1 MKHLQKKLKR
11 HRIND
16 NITYNFSAHA
26 VSVAIQFIVCSVGI
40 GDAPQQ
46 AKMQGV
52 YHLALLAT
60 NVSKKTDSTLS
71 HIPLILPNNMHL
83 SQKRVTFFTYLL

>member
-1 MKHLQKKLKR
+1 MKKLQIKDSIA
-11 HRIND
+11 HI
-16 NITYNFSAHA
+16 ISAHA
-26 VSVAIQFIVCSVGI
+26 VSVATQFIVCSVGI

-46 AKMQGV
+46 AKLQGV

-71 HIPLILPNNMHL
+71 HIPLILSNNMHL
-83 SQKRVTFFTYLL
+83 SQKRVIFFTYLL

>member
-1 MKHLQKKLKR
+1 MKKLIIKDS
-11 HRIND
+11 IID
-16 NITYNFSAHA
+16 DISAHA
-26 VSVAIQFIVCSVGI
+26 VSVATQFIVCSVGI

-46 AKMQGV
+46 AKSQGV

-83 SQKRVTFFTYLL
+83 SQKRVIFFTYLL

>member
-1 MKHLQKKLKR
+1 MKKLQIKDSIA
-11 HRIND
+11 HIL
-16 NITYNFSAHA
+16 SAHA
-26 VSVAIQFIVCSVGI
+26 VSVATQFIVCSVGI

-46 AKMQGV
+46 AKLQGV

>member
-1 MKHLQKKLKR
+1 MKKLQIKDSIA
-11 HRIND
+11 HI
-16 NITYNFSAHA
+16 ISAHA
-26 VSVAIQFIVCSVGI
+26 VSVATQFIVCSVGI

-46 AKMQGV
+46 AKSQGV

-71 HIPLILPNNMHL
+71 HIPLILSNNMHL
-83 SQKRVTFFTYLL
+83 SQKRVIFFTYLL

>member
-1 MKHLQKKLKR
+1 MKKL
-11 HRIND
+11 RIKD
-16 NITYNFSAHA
+16 SIIDDISAHA
-26 VSVAIQFIVCSVGI
+26 VSVATQFIVCSVGI

-46 AKMQGV
+46 AKSQGV

-71 HIPLILPNNMHL
+71 HIPLILSNNMHL
-83 SQKRVTFFTYLL
+83 SQKRVIFFTYLL

>member
-1 MKHLQKKLKR
+1 MILF
-11 HRIND
+11 
-16 NITYNFSAHA
+16 YNFSAHA
-26 VSVAIQFIVCSVGI
+26 VSVATQFIVCSVGI

-60 NVSKKTDSTLS
+60 IVSRRSFYKVDE
-71 HIPLILPNNMHL
+71 
-83 SQKRVTFFTYLL
+83 V